1 MSGPIGPQKRPAS
14 ALCCIFPGSDGRSTR
29 VSPFSFLLWSCP
41 GSDRRGRTPA
51 GLPVEGP
58 ETGSVAPAEDFT
70 FSTQQSAT
78 QDFYE
83 PLPDFKPN
91 SGK

>member
-70 FSTQQSAT
+70 FSTHRTSPPTAT
-78 QDFYE
+78 AS
-83 PLPDFKPN
+83 LPTAI
-91 SGK
+91 